1 MSNPD
6 WLERAA
12 LRAQRASWTLAH
24 TFERYRQLEERT
36 EAELARDLGCTR
48 EVFYWLCLCRKP
60 EGQDFDAQ
68 VVAITERHEVNL
80 RALVD
85 VIRHVEIVE
94 ALSKQVADSNG
105 EERPIQMAARDRVPG
120 EKTNP

>member
-12 LRAQRASWTLAH
+12 LRAQRASWTLAY

-36 EAELARDLGCTR
+36 EAELARDLCCTR
-48 EVFYWLCLCRKP
+48 EVLYWLCLCRKP
-60 EGQDFDAQ
+60 EGPDFDTQ
-68 VVAITERHEVNL
+68 VTAITERHEVN
-80 RALVD
+80 RKALVD

-94 ALSKQVADSNG
+94 ALSKQVTAANG
-105 EERPIQMAARDRVPG
+105 EEPPLQMAARDRVPG
-120 EKTNP
+120 EKTSP

>member
-24 TFERYRQLEERT
+24 TFERYRQLEART
-36 EAELARDLGCTR
+36 AAELARDLGCTR

-60 EGQDFDAQ
+60 EGPNFDAQ
-68 VVAITERHEVNL
+68 VTAITERHEVNR

-85 VIRHVEIVE
+85 VIRHVEIVD
-94 ALSKQVADSNG
+94 ALAADSNG
-105 EERPIQMAARDRVPG
+105 EERPFQMAARDRVPG